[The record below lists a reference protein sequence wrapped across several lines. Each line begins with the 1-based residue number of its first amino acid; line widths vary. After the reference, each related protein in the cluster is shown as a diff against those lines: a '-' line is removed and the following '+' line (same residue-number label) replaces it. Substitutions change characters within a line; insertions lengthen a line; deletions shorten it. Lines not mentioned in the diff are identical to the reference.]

1 MAVQWVLVVHVVVTM
16 LVVVSLLCGHWPIFS
31 GTFVEKIHYFL
42 TFGAYDYFLFLGG
55 GCGCSP
61 PYRLGGRGY
70 RWRRQ

>member
-42 TFGAYDYFLFLGG
+42 TFGAYDYFL
-55 GCGCSP
+55 
-61 PYRLGGRGY
+61 
-70 RWRRQ
+70 